1 MSIPTIDLTQAIDPK
16 AREQLLASLRHALL
30 DVGFLYVINHGIPQE
45 LERRLVS
52 TLSTLFSL
60 PSEAKTSAALVKS
73 PHFLGYSTF
82 GTETTAAKADQREQF
97 EFANELPDIYNTV
110 REQTAQDHPPLYLQL
125 QGPCQYPTH
134 ASMSHLKDL
143 IQQYIFAL
151 QDLASRFLDL
161 AAEALE
167 LPPRTLHAFTG
178 PQDRLKL
185 VHYRP
190 DPDGGDALSQGV
202 GPHKDSSGWLT
213 FLLQASPG
221 TRGLQVLSKDGSWLD
236 VPPVPGSLVVNMG
249 QAFEVATNGVCKA
262 TTHRVLLPP
271 DVKERFSVPFFQGVR
286 PDLTKEELKGL
297 WDHFESKKWQTRE
310 SEEGMLVD
318 SPFLRSG
325 FETWGEAQLRTKIR
339 SHRDVAAR
347 WYPADLVE
355 RFTRD

>member
-1 MSIPTIDLTQAIDPK
+1 MSIPTIDLSK
-16 AREQLLASLRHALL
+16 ATDSSARKLLIASLRHALL
-30 DVGFLYVINHGIPQE
+30 EVGFLYVINHGVPGE
-45 LERRLVS
+45 LESRLVS
-52 TLSTLFSL
+52 TLPTLFSL
-60 PSEAKTSAALVKS
+60 PAEAKASAALVNS

-97 EFANELPDIYNTV
+97 EFANELPDIYNI
-110 REQTAQDHPPLYLQL
+110 RRKQSPRNQPPLYSQL
-125 QGPCQYPTH
+125 QGPCQYPPDV
-134 ASMSHLKDL
+134 SVSHLKDVV
-143 IQQYIFAL
+143 QKYISAL

-161 AAEALE
+161 AAEALD
-167 LPPRTLHAFTG
+167 LPPKTLHAFTG

-221 TRGLQVLSKDGSWLD
+221 TRGLQVLSKDGAWLD
-236 VPPVPGSLVVNMG
+236 VPPIPGSLVVNMG

-286 PDLTKEELKGL
+286 PNLTKEELKGL
-297 WDHFESKKWQTRE
+297 WTHFESRKWQTRE

-339 SHRDVAAR
+339 SHRDVAAQ
-347 WYPADLVE
+347 WYPAELVE